1 MSPFQQSCSVAAS
14 LLAAQWPTSGKV
26 GQAAKLQFLLF
37 KVQHTRFLV
46 WGQYS
51 AICENGMAPENVS
64 GPVYQ
69 TVVSTLAEI
78 QSLLEDV
85 ARICSRY
92 GLERI
97 DEIQPG
103 QPQESEREIKR
114 QATIVD
120 SVQKSCS
127 LSRRLRWVVPDHA
140 RFADLVARL
149 TQFNDALYQFCPV
162 RQRPS
167 LTIAIEAET
176 LARTIIDEG
185 DPGYRACES
194 PQLRRRVERD

>member
-1 MSPFQQSCSVAAS
+1 
-14 LLAAQWPTSGKV
+14 
-26 GQAAKLQFLLF
+26 
-37 KVQHTRFLV
+37 
-46 WGQYS
+46 
-51 AICENGMAPENVS
+51 MAPENVS

-127 LSRRLRWVVPDHA
+127 LYVVPTTALGGA
-140 RFADLVARL
+140 RPRKIRRFSRPTHTVQRC
-149 TQFNDALYQFCPV
+149 AL
-162 RQRPS
+162 
-167 LTIAIEAET
+167 
-176 LARTIIDEG
+176 
-185 DPGYRACES
+185 
-194 PQLRRRVERD
+194 